1 MIVITG
7 ASGKTGQALV
17 RMLAARG
24 QAVRALVHRPQQVAK
39 MQTLGAGEV
48 FALDL
53 SDCEALTRALQGAG
67 AVYLICPNMSPDE
80 IKISQSVI
88 EAARRNGVERLV
100 YHSVL
105 HPQVEA
111 MPHHWAKLRVEE
123 LLFTS
128 RLDFTI
134 LQPCAYM
141 QNVQGYWQSITHK
154 GLYPLPYAVEARISV
169 VDLED
174 VAAVA
179 ARALCEVG
187 HSGAIYELAGPE
199 ALSQSETAAI
209 ISEALGRPVEARA
222 VDRAEWARGVRAS
235 GMDDYAVET
244 LLKMFVYYEQYGFT
258 GCSRVL
264 EGLLG
269 RPARTFREFIHQ
281 LLKEGESSGQ
291 EEKSAL

>member
-1 MIVITG
+1 MIVVTG

-17 RMLAARG
+17 RALAARE
-24 QAVRALVHRPQQVAK
+24 QSVRALVHGSHQIEK
-39 MQTLGAGEV
+39 MQALGARE
-48 FALDL
+48 ALALNLYDR
-53 SDCEALTRALQGAG
+53 EALTQALHGAR

-80 IKISQSVI
+80 IEVSQSVI
-88 EAARRNGVERLV
+88 EAVRRNGVERLV

-111 MPHHWAKLRVEE
+111 MPHHWAKMRVEE

-128 RLDFTI
+128 QLDFTI

-141 QNVQGYWQSITHK
+141 QNVQGYWQSITQK

-174 VAAVA
+174 LADVA
-179 ARALCEVG
+179 ARVLCESG

-209 ISEALGRPVEARA
+209 ISEALRRPVEARA
-222 VDRAEWARGVRAS
+222 VGRAEWARAVRAS

-269 RPARTFREFIHQ
+269 RHTRTFREYIHQ
-281 LLKEGESSGQ
+281 LIKGGESSG
-291 EEKSAL
+291 